1 MMIQYNLINCE
12 IKNNNFRERV
22 KNRILEKEKI
32 TKEIMR
38 RKKIEHIKKYQCD
51 NEQMEYMKKKMELDD
66 SFKRNKKREEMKD
79 KNQKINDFLNEMQMI
94 NEKKKYINDNYSDEY
109 KYYSEKI
116 NELMYKRPMD
126 KISLNNIQDMFRDN
140 QKLSGMIKNIDK

>member
-1 MMIQYNLINCE
+1 
-12 IKNNNFRERV
+12 
-22 KNRILEKEKI
+22 
-32 TKEIMR
+32 
-38 RKKIEHIKKYQCD
+38 
-51 NEQMEYMKKKMELDD
+51 MELDD

-126 KISLNNIQDMFRDN
+126 KISLNNIQDMFRNN